1 MKSFALTLLV
11 TLFSS
16 ICSLAQVDSIEEHS
30 SPQRLF
36 PQLQLRA
43 FQVDALKFF
52 SLDLFVNLD
61 VDILKYGE
69 NYSFGLRP
77 LYLDQGCLT
86 FGSACD
92 HSTNYSLLM
101 YGSAYVGETGDG
113 PDFRFSAMAGA
124 GSVRP
129 DERDPIGENIYPVVG
144 VEAQI
149 RLLGWLTATADYFL
163 IPGYQ
168 ESMSGYIPIGVRIG
182 YVRW

>member
-1 MKSFALTLLV
+1 MKPFALTLLV

-16 ICSLAQVDSIEEHS
+16 ICSLAQVDSIEEGD
-30 SPQRLF
+30 SPLRLS
-36 PQLQLRA
+36 PELQIRA

-52 SLDLFVNLD
+52 SFDLFVNLD
-61 VDILKYGE
+61 VDILKYGDGF
-69 NYSFGLRP
+69 SFGLRP

-101 YGSAYVGETGDG
+101 YGSAYVGDTGGG
-113 PDFRFSAMAGA
+113 PDFRFTAMAGA
-124 GSVRP
+124 GSVRHR
-129 DERDPIGENIYPVVG
+129 ERDPLLENIYPVVG
-144 VEAQI
+144 LEAQI

-168 ESMSGYIPIGVRIG
+168 ESMSGYIPIGIRIG